1 MVLFVADAVPLAD
14 ASRSWLREIATAV
27 PESRVVRA
35 EGLHLTLRYLGPTDC
50 QDPADLVA
58 ELRWLVQ
65 DAGPFPVRL
74 EGIGAFPSLGR
85 PRAIWVGVTEG
96 RSELVRL
103 GRLLAPGEPAI
114 KPHCTL
120 ARVGGKITPT
130 SRDRLR
136 ELERVGLAPLEFRCA
151 SVGLYESRTD
161 AYGPAQYRCLGELL
175 QSGSASEG
183 TAPEGIE

>member
-1 MVLFVADAVPLAD
+1 MVLFVAAAVPLAD

-50 QDPADLVA
+50 RAPAELVA
-58 ELRWLVQ
+58 EMRWLVQ
-65 DAGPFPVRL
+65 DTGPFLVRL

-114 KPHCTL
+114 TPHCTL
-120 ARVGGKITPT
+120 ARVGGRITPT
-130 SRDRLR
+130 SRDGLR
-136 ELERVGLAPLEFRCA
+136 ELERVGLAPLEFRCS
-151 SVGLYESRTD
+151 SVGLYQSRID
-161 AYGPAQYRCLGELL
+161 AHGLAQYRCLAELL
-175 QSGSASEG
+175 PSGSASEG
-183 TAPEGIE
+183 PSPEGIE